1 MIRTVG
7 LGLVLC
13 VVGCTHA
20 SAKEEAVTPPAR
32 EVWLTANQ
40 VGTFASEPVK
50 TEPLESQVRTSG
62 KIVFDEARVAHVFSA
77 ATGRVVKIDAQ
88 LGQKV
93 KKNEALA
100 VIRSP
105 DVGAATSDLAKAN
118 ADVAAAQRD
127 YDRKKG
133 LFEQHAAP
141 QSDVDTAEDAYRKAQ
156 AETYRAKQ
164 KTDLLEVGST
174 DVTSSFVVR
183 SPIDGEIINKTI
195 SPGIEV
201 QGQYNGGTAPELFT
215 VGDIASVWLTADVY
229 ELDLPLVN
237 AGAKIRATT
246 VAYPGRVFEGTVDW
260 VSKTIDPATHA
271 ARMRCVLQNADRALV
286 PEMTL
291 SVDIAFG
298 SEKSFVVPTAAVTRL
313 ADENVVF
320 IDRGDTTTGPAR
332 HRYLATRVDVRTLA
346 DGRTRIIRGVSEGD
360 KIVTKNAILLAGML

>member
-1 MIRTVG
+1 MIRFSGV
-7 LGLVLC
+7 LLVLC
-13 VVGCTHA
+13 VAGCTHA
-20 SAKEEAVTPPAR
+20 SAKEEAVTPPSR

-40 VGTFASEPVK
+40 AGTFASEPVK
-50 TEPLESQVRTSG
+50 TEPLDAQVRTSG

-100 VIRSP
+100 VLRSP

-133 LFEQHAAP
+133 LFDQHAAP
-141 QSDVDTAEDAYRKAQ
+141 QSDVDAAEDAYRKAQ

-164 KTDLLEVGST
+164 RTDLLEVGSV

-183 SPIDGEIINKTI
+183 SPIDGEVIAKTI
-195 SPGIEV
+195 SPGVEV

-215 VGDIASVWLTADVY
+215 IGDIASVWLTADVY
-229 ELDLPLVN
+229 ELDMPLVN
-237 AGAKIRATT
+237 VGAKIRATT

-260 VSKTIDPATHA
+260 VSKTIDPQTHA
-271 ARMRCVLQNADRALV
+271 ARMRCRLDNPDRALV

-291 SVDIAFG
+291 SVDVAFG
-298 SEKSFVVPTAAVTRL
+298 SSSSVVVPTAAVTRL

-320 IDRGDTTTGPAR
+320 VDRGDTTTGPLR
-332 HRYLATRVDVRTLA
+332 HRYLAMRVDVRTLP
-346 DGRTRIIRGVSEGD
+346 DGRTRILRGVNEGD